1 MENDW
6 NVIGKVIGKWLES
19 DWEIIGKPR
28 ETHWNMIGNQWIV
41 MGNDDWKMMD
51 DDDFQWFA
59 SIFMVMNKNL
69 NGFSG
74 VSSQRNSDVKD
85 VWRDFGFF
93 LILGLKQGLL
103 SLEGI
108 SKRRLKQP
116 PFSLRK
122 VLLCA
127 LRAPEDEMVRRIAM
141 VRTLRVNSP
150 VLGGW

>member
-1 MENDW
+1 
-6 NVIGKVIGKWLES
+6 
-19 DWEIIGKPR
+19 
-28 ETHWNMIGNQWIV
+28 

-74 VSSQRNSDVKD
+74 VSSQKNSDVKD

-108 SKRRLKQP
+108 SKRRIKQP

-127 LRAPEDEMVRRIAM
+127 LRAHGEEDCHGQY
-141 VRTLRVNSP
+141 TPGKFSSP
-150 VLGGW
+150 WGMGINPFMRL